1 MNTARKTAI
10 IVGVIVIA
18 LAIFGFEKERY
29 DYSNNPGGNKGG
41 GGGIGVTTG
50 PAFEYAVTTFDFNAG
65 SSWEQ
70 NSGARSMQDHLDN
83 MGAQGWE
90 LVSVERGNFSD
101 EYIFI
106 FLRPVARWNN

>member
-1 MNTARKTAI
+1 MNALKKTAI
-10 IVGVIVIA
+10 IVGVLVIA

-29 DYSNNPGGNKGG
+29 NYSDEYGGNKGG
-41 GGGIGVTTG
+41 GIGVTSG
-50 PAFEYAVTTFDFNAG
+50 PAIEYAVTTFDSSNFG
-65 SSWEQ
+65 SYDKK
-70 NSGARSMQDHLDN
+70 SGARSMQDHLDN
-83 MGAQGWE
+83 MGMQGWE